1 MNGADFWNDNDHAN
15 EVVMEVRDLKDKIED
30 YDSASE
36 CAEEVSILVEI
47 YDDDP
52 SEENEAELS
61 AGWDAFKKAFETFR
75 LSTMLSGEYDGNNAI
90 LSIHPGAGGTE
101 SQDWADM
108 LLRMYT
114 RYGERNRY
122 RVTML
127 DYLEGDVAGI
137 KSVTLLFEGK
147 HAYGYL
153 KAEKGVHRLV
163 RISPFNAAGKRQ
175 TSFASVDVLP
185 EIHEAST
192 IEIDPKDL
200 RVDTYRSSG
209 AGGQHIN
216 KTDSA
221 VRITHLPTGIV
232 VACQNERSQIQNRA
246 KAMEIL
252 TSKLME
258 LMHREHKEKLSDLQ
272 GDFGQIAWGN
282 QIRSY
287 VFHPY
292 TLVKDHRTGYETGN
306 IKAVMDGEITG
317 FIFEYLKQNI
327 GEEN

>member
-1 MNGADFWNDNDHAN
+1 MNGTDFWNDNEHAN
-15 EVVMEVRDLKDKIED
+15 AVVKEVRDLKDKIED

-36 CAEEVSILVEI
+36 CAEEVSILLEI

-52 SEENEAELS
+52 SEENEAELQS
-61 AGWDAFKKAFETFR
+61 GWDAFRKAFETFR

-90 LSIHPGAGGTE
+90 LSIHPGSGGTE

-122 RVTML
+122 KVTML

-252 TSKLME
+252 TSKLLE

-287 VFHPY
+287 VPEGRVQPPVHEEPHP
-292 TLVKDHRTGYETGN
+292 LETQTWR
-306 IKAVMDGEITG
+306 AD
-317 FIFEYLKQNI
+317 L
-327 GEEN
+327 